1 MTNSREQIV
10 AATRAEF
17 INALT
22 NGDFEIEH
30 KVLVHEALALGGHI
44 DYLSGKEEFTL
55 KSASLKRKKHPDGG
69 FTYVLKIVVE

>member
-1 MTNSREQIV
+1 MANSREQIV
-10 AATRAEF
+10 AAARAEF

-30 KVLVHEALALGGHI
+30 KVLVHEALALGGRI

-55 KSASLKRKKHPDGG
+55 RSASLKRKKLKDGG
-69 FTYVLKIVVE
+69 FVYTVKIVVE